1 MEIAAI
7 FINRK
12 NNGSVEL
19 ISVNNFL
26 DWLVNSWFCSPKRS
40 VSRASLLKERM
51 TLIPVRFSL
60 KIRFSPSSAV
70 CWRSLMGPEIFATSI
85 TPRII
90 KGTVAA
96 ITRDKRTDDIMIN
109 VKLITIITGV
119 SMAVLRIMFMKFM
132 ICSAS
137 LLVLVISEDTPSWFI
152 SRWEKLWT
160 FSNRSFLISQ
170 VTAVDILA
178 PQ

>member
-1 MEIAAI
+1 
-7 FINRK
+7 
-12 NNGSVEL
+12 
-19 ISVNNFL
+19 
-26 DWLVNSWFCSPKRS
+26 
-40 VSRASLLKERM
+40 
-51 TLIPVRFSL
+51 
-60 KIRFSPSSAV
+60 
-70 CWRSLMGPEIFATSI
+70 MGPEIFATST

-137 LLVLVISEDTPSWFI
+137 LLVLVISEDTPS
-152 SRWEKLWT
+152 
-160 FSNRSFLISQ
+160 
-170 VTAVDILA
+170 
-178 PQ
+178 